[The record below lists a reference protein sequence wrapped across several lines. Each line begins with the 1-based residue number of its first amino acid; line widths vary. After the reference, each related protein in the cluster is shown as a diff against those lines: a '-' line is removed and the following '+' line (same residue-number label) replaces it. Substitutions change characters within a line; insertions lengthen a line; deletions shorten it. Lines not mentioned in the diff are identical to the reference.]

1 MRVRGT
7 IHGEIPGGIA
17 DRPLGAG
24 ARRTGKDL
32 TGGPGLAARESDA
45 HGAGL
50 RALAIGVRRAV
61 GEGDAVASGRAE
73 RSARAEG
80 EG

>member
-17 DRPLGAG
+17 ERPLGAG

-32 TGGPGLAARESDA
+32 MRGPGRSVAVHARYGQSQ
-45 HGAGL
+45 GGRGLWLAGL
-50 RALAIGVRRAV
+50 LRWES
-61 GEGDAVASGRAE
+61 EG
-73 RSARAEG
+73 
-80 EG
+80 